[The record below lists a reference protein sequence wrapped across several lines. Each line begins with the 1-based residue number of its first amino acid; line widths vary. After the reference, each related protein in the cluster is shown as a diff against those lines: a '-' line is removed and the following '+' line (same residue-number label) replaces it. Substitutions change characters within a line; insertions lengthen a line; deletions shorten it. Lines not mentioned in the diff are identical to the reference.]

1 MRRQTKL
8 VWVLPRQK
16 QKTERRMGLLDG
28 KVALVTGAARGLGR
42 ECALLIAREGGKA
55 VVNDVD
61 VAGGEETVRMIAAAG
76 GEAFFVRA
84 DVSSA
89 ADVAAMVEAAVGKFG
104 ALDGAINNAVL
115 PPALKPLADFTEAE
129 WDRLIAVNLTGVFL
143 CMKYEIQA
151 MLARGGGSI
160 VNIGS
165 GNEHGA
171 AQNYAPYTAAKRG
184 VLGLT
189 AVAALDYG
197 AQNIRINA
205 VGSGVMVTPA
215 MEQRLADNPAHKEFL
230 QGMAPMQRYA
240 HPAEVA
246 EAAIWLLSDRAS
258 FVHGHTLVADGGISA
273 GKPMR

>member
-1 MRRQTKL
+1 
-8 VWVLPRQK
+8 
-16 QKTERRMGLLDG
+16 MGLLDG

-55 VVNDVD
+55 VVSDID
-61 VAGGEETVRMIAAAG
+61 EAGGEETVRLIADAG
-76 GEAFFVRA
+76 GEAVFIRA
-84 DVSSA
+84 DVSKAS
-89 ADVAAMVEAAVGKFG
+89 DVAAMVQATLAHFG

-115 PPALKPLADFTEAE
+115 PPPLKPLADFTEEE
-129 WDRLIAVNLTGVFL
+129 WDRLIGVNFTGVFL
-143 CMKYEIQA
+143 CMKYEIKA
-151 MLARGGGSI
+151 MLAQGGGAI

-171 AQNYAPYTAAKRG
+171 AQNYGPYSAAKRG

-189 AVAALDYG
+189 AVGALDYG
-197 AQNIRINA
+197 ARNIRINA
-205 VGSGVMVTPA
+205 VGPGVMVTPA
-215 MEQRLADNPAHKEFL
+215 MEQRLADNPKHKEFL
-230 QGMAPMQRYA
+230 QGMAPIQRYA